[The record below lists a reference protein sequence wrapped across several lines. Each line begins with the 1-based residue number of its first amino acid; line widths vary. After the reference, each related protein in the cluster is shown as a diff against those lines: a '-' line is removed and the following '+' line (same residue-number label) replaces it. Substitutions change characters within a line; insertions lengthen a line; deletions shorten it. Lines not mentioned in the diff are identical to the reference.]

1 MNHVLIIDDEA
12 EIRDS
17 LESILVEEGYTV
29 TTAATAGEALTLIAD
44 ASYDVVLLDIWL
56 PDRDGLDAL
65 ADIRQMDSAHLPEV
79 VIISG
84 HGTIEAAVRAT
95 KLGAYDFLEKPLSL
109 DRTLLVL
116 RNAMNA
122 RRLREDNQE
131 LVRQLSYRV
140 GVTGNSVAMKALRQQ
155 IKLMAPTNGRV
166 LIYGESGT
174 GKELIGR
181 AMHAESMRRDRVF
194 VELNCAAIP
203 EDHIET
209 ELFGYRRG
217 AMQSAPA
224 GTPAE
229 KRGTFERADGGT
241 LFLDEVGDM
250 SLKTQAKVLRAFD
263 EQRFLPV
270 GASHPV
276 HVDVRVIAATN
287 KDLEEEIARGNFRED
302 LFYRLNVIPFFVPP
316 LRDRKED
323 IPLLVKEFLQEF
335 GQQYGRPHVEM
346 HSDALE
352 VLRQYNWPGNV
363 RELRNLVERV
373 LILNPKTQ
381 RIERKHLP
389 PLTNRDGARASS
401 RTEEFSS
408 LTEAREAYERDY
420 ILKKLDECH
429 GNVSR
434 TAEALGLERSH
445 LYRKMRA
452 LGVAVKE

>member
-1 MNHVLIIDDEA
+1 
-12 EIRDS
+12 
-17 LESILVEEGYTV
+17 
-29 TTAATAGEALTLIAD
+29 
-44 ASYDVVLLDIWL
+44 
-56 PDRDGLDAL
+56 
-65 ADIRQMDSAHLPEV
+65 
-79 VIISG
+79 
-84 HGTIEAAVRAT
+84 
-95 KLGAYDFLEKPLSL
+95 
-109 DRTLLVL
+109 
-116 RNAMNA
+116 
-122 RRLREDNQE
+122 
-131 LVRQLSYRV
+131 
-140 GVTGNSVAMKALRQQ
+140 MKALRQQ

-181 AMHAESMRRDRVF
+181 AMHAQSLRKDRVF

-217 AMQSAPA
+217 AIAAGP

-250 SLKTQAKVLRAFD
+250 SLKTQARVLRALD

-270 GASHPV
+270 GATQPV

-316 LRDRKED
+316 LRERKED
-323 IPLLVKEFLQEF
+323 IPELVKEFLQEF
-335 GQQYGRPHVEM
+335 GAQYGRPHVEM
-346 HSDALE
+346 HPDALDA
-352 VLRQYNWPGNV
+352 LRQYHWPGNV

-373 LILNPKTQ
+373 LILNPKTL

-389 PLTNRDGARASS
+389 TLVARDGARSGA
-401 RTEEFSS
+401 RGEEFST
-408 LTEAREAYERDY
+408 LQEAREAYERDY

-452 LGVAVKE
+452 LGVTVKE

>member
-1 MNHVLIIDDEA
+1 MNHVLIVDDEA

-17 LESILVEEGYTV
+17 LESILAEEGYAV
-29 TTAATAGEALTLIAD
+29 ATAATAHEALTLIAD
-44 ASYDVVLLDIWL
+44 AAYDVVLLDVWL
-56 PDRDGLDAL
+56 PARDGLDAL
-65 ADIRQMDSAHLPEV
+65 TDIRQMDSGHRPEV
-79 VIISG
+79 IIISG

-109 DRTLLVL
+109 DRTLIVL
-116 RNAMNA
+116 KNAINA
-122 RRLREDNQE
+122 RQLREDNQE
-131 LVRQLSYRV
+131 FVRQLSFRSC
-140 GVTGNSVAMKALRQQ
+140 VTGNSVPMKALRQQ

-181 AMHAESMRRDRVF
+181 AMHAESLRKDRVF

-217 AMQSAPA
+217 AMPPGPA
-224 GTPAE
+224 GTPTE

-250 SLKTQAKVLRAFD
+250 SLKTQAKVLRALD

-270 GASHPV
+270 GATHPI

-316 LRDRKED
+316 LREHAED
-323 IPLLVKEFLQEF
+323 IPTLANYFLSKF
-335 GQQYGRPHVEM
+335 ARAYGRRAKHFSQSAM
-346 HSDALE
+346 GLLAHY
-352 VLRQYNWPGNV
+352 RWPGNV
-363 RELRNLVERV
+363 RELKNLVERMV
-373 LILNPKTQ
+373 IMVSGDV
-381 RIERKHLP
+381 IEVRHLP
-389 PLTNRDGARASS
+389 PTLHHEAARAKMSLGVTPAAGAGSRSS
-401 RTEEFSS
+401 TGGFST
-408 LTEAREAYERDY
+408 LQEARAAYERDY
-420 ILKKLDECH
+420 ILRKL
-429 GNVSR
+429 
-434 TAEALGLERSH
+434 
-445 LYRKMRA
+445 
-452 LGVAVKE
+452 

>member
-1 MNHVLIIDDEA
+1 MNHILIVDDEA

-17 LESILVEEGYTV
+17 LESILSEEGYAV
-29 TTAATAGEALTLIAD
+29 TTAATAGEALTLLAD
-44 ASYDVVLLDIWL
+44 ASYDAVLLDVWL

-65 ADIRQMDSAHLPEV
+65 ADIRQMDTAHLPEV
-79 VIISG
+79 IIISG

-109 DRTLLVL
+109 DRTLIVL
-116 RNAMNA
+116 KNAISA
-122 RRLREDNQE
+122 RRLREDNRE
-131 LVRQLSYRV
+131 FVRQLSFRAC
-140 GVTGNSVAMKALRQQ
+140 VTGNSVPMKALRQQ

-181 AMHAESMRRDRVF
+181 AMHAQSLRKDRVF

-217 AMQSAPA
+217 AIAAGP

-250 SLKTQAKVLRAFD
+250 SLKTQARVLRALD

-270 GASHPV
+270 GATQPV

-316 LRDRKED
+316 LRERKED
-323 IPLLVKEFLQEF
+323 IPELVKEFLQEF
-335 GQQYGRPHVEM
+335 GAQYGRPHVEM
-346 HSDALE
+346 HPDALDA
-352 VLRQYNWPGNV
+352 LRQYHWPGNV

-373 LILNPKTQ
+373 LILNPKTL
-381 RIERKHLP
+381 RIERRHLP
-389 PLTNRDGARASS
+389 TLVARDGARSGA
-401 RTEEFSS
+401 RGEEFST
-408 LTEAREAYERDY
+408 LQEAREAYECDY

-452 LGVAVKE
+452 LGVTVKE